1 MAARILNFILKYGFI
16 DEQQETKSI
25 YTKAQRLYSQLPA
38 INLNTGYS
46 IFRKDTSSTSP
57 MDSPNRKNQEE
68 DTFELEQMDHPNDQI
83 KLKKVEEFKEDGE
96 EANNNDA
103 YGQQDAS
110 HQQAQQQ
117 KEDSLTQTKFG
128 LPNEN
133 NGPTLQ
139 L

>member
-57 MDSPNRKNQEE
+57 MDSPNRKN
-68 DTFELEQMDHPNDQI
+68 
-83 KLKKVEEFKEDGE
+83 
-96 EANNNDA
+96 
-103 YGQQDAS
+103 
-110 HQQAQQQ
+110 
-117 KEDSLTQTKFG
+117 
-128 LPNEN
+128 
-133 NGPTLQ
+133 
-139 L
+139 